1 VRAKVI
7 AVKKGPA
14 GTWRFQVHMPLAW
27 RARLKAAAKQDQRSV
42 AFWLRQAVEEKLER
56 ERGKK

>member
-1 VRAKVI
+1 MI